1 MNRRTDLMTKTRVGG
16 RRTLWWRAVGARL
29 VRSAIG
35 LGLALSLGAC
45 DLDEILTAEDP
56 DVATPES
63 LDNPQALLA
72 VLAGAK
78 SEFQVAYSGN
88 TGAEGQINLSGLF
101 ADELLNAESFPTRIE
116 VDQRNVTVDNA
127 TTQGL
132 FRALA
137 RARASAQFAVEKF
150 EKFDE
155 GVAGHSEALSHAG
168 FAIILFGENYCS
180 GVPFSRLTES
190 GATEYGEPLTTTQ
203 MFDTAVARFDA
214 ALTIATSA
222 SVADDNLAAL
232 ARVGKARAQLALGQ
246 FAAAATTIGGPTGVD
261 DEFVYL
267 VEHSENS
274 TREQNG
280 VFVFNQISERW
291 TVSDNEGINGLPF
304 RSDNDPRVPYR
315 RSPATDV
322 GFDNFTPQFDQL
334 KYPSR
339 SADVPLATGLEARLI
354 EAEADLRNNQLV
366 DWLAKLNAL
375 RANPPSY
382 TGVAAGALAPLV
394 APATQAARE
403 NLHFKER
410 AYWLWLTSHRLGDLR
425 RLVKFYG
432 RTQDAVFPT
441 GPYPRSNIGGQYGT
455 DVNLPLPID
464 EANNPNVA
472 KTPGG
477 LPQCID
483 RNA

>member
-1 MNRRTDLMTKTRVGG
+1 MSQTTHLMTKTDIARRRG
-16 RRTLWWRAVGARL
+16 RRSRAAG
-29 VRSAIG
+29 VRVVCSTVG

-45 DLDEILTAEDP
+45 SLDEVLNVKDP
-56 DVATPES
+56 DVATPGS
-63 LDNPQALLA
+63 LDNAQALPA

-101 ADELLNAESFPTRIE
+101 TDELLNAESFPTRIE

-132 FRALA
+132 FRQLA
-137 RARASAQFAVEKF
+137 RARASAEFAVGKF
-150 EKFDE
+150 VKFDE
-155 GVAGHSEALSHAG
+155 GVAGHSEALSLGG

-180 GVPFSRLTES
+180 GVPFSRVTEG
-190 GATEYGEPLTTTQ
+190 GATEYGQPLTTRA
-203 MFDTAVARFDA
+203 MFDTAIVRFDE

-222 SVADDNLAAL
+222 AVDDTTLASL
-232 ARVGKARAQLALGQ
+232 ARVGKARAQLALGL
-246 FAAAATTIGGPTGVD
+246 FNAAATTIGGPTGVD
-261 DEFVYL
+261 DEFLYL

-291 TVSDNEGINGLPF
+291 TVSNSEGINGLPF
-304 RSDNDPRVPYR
+304 RSDNDPRILYR

-339 SADVPLATGLEARLI
+339 AADVPLATGLEARLI
-354 EAEADLRNNQLV
+354 EAEADLRSSGP
-366 DWLAKLNAL
+366 WLAKLNAL

-382 TGVAAGALAPLV
+382 TGVAPGALAPL
-394 APATQAARE
+394 ADPGTQAARE
-403 NLHFKER
+403 AQLFKER

-425 RLVKFYG
+425 RLIRFYG
-432 RTQDAVFPT
+432 RTESQVFPT

-464 EANNPNVA
+464 EGNNPNVA
-472 KTPGG
+472 TTPGG

-483 RNA
+483 RGA

>member
-1 MNRRTDLMTKTRVGG
+1 MTQTIDLMIKTVIAPRASGA
-16 RRTLWWRAVGARL
+16 RTAGARL
-29 VRSAIG
+29 LRSTVG
-35 LGLALSLGAC
+35 LGLALSLAGC
-45 DLDEILTAEDP
+45 DLSELLQVEDP
-56 DVATPES
+56 DVATPAS
-63 LDNPQALLA
+63 LDNPQALPA

-88 TGAEGQINLSGLF
+88 TGAEGQINLSGMF

-116 VDQRNVTVDNA
+116 VDQRNVRVDNA

-132 FRALA
+132 FRQLA
-137 RARASAQFAVEKF
+137 RARASAEFAIGKF
-150 EKFDE
+150 EKFDA
-155 GVAGHSEALSHAG
+155 GVPGHAEALSLAG
-168 FAIILFGENYCS
+168 FASILFGENYCS
-180 GVPFSRLTES
+180 GVPFSLVTEA
-190 GATEYGEPLTTTQ
+190 GETIFGEPLTTEQ
-203 MFDTAVARFDA
+203 MFDTAVARFDE
-214 ALTIATSA
+214 ALTMVGPTS
-222 SVADDNLAAL
+222 DLGAL
-232 ARVGKARAQLALGQ
+232 ARVGKARAQLALGL
-246 FAAAATTIGGPTGVD
+246 FNEAAATVGGSAGVED
-261 DEFVYL
+261 DFLYL

-274 TREQNG
+274 GREQNG
-280 VFVFNQISERW
+280 VFVFMAIAERW

-354 EAEADLRNNQLV
+354 EAEADLRNNMPV
-366 DWLAKLNAL
+366 AWLTKLNAL

-382 TGVAAGALAPLV
+382 TGVDAGALPPLV

-403 NLHFKER
+403 DLHFKER

-425 RLVKFYG
+425 RMIKVYG
-432 RTQDAVFPT
+432 RAEDEVFPT

-455 DVNLPLPID
+455 DVNLPLPVD
-464 EANNPNVA
+464 ERNNPNVPT
-472 KTPGG
+472 TPGG
-477 LPQCID
+477 LPECID